1 MAISKQSV
9 VQLVVQLYTPLL
21 QTNPEGGQ
29 QTIRI
34 RSTRSHHWFMLPYFS
49 STIVTSSTSNVHFFL
64 FTSQSTGLHFTLDPS
79 SCSKRELVFTR
90 DLSVAKLTSPVI
102 ASVEGNLALSNGCHY
117 WKTRIDQFIGSNNN
131 GFIAVGVA
139 RKLVDGAPI
148 GEVMPQI
155 FKMDLTTIRRKQT
168 RGTLKSEFSLIFH
181 DKS

>member
-1 MAISKQSV
+1 MWCSWSCSCILHYYRQIQRV
-9 VQLVVQLYTPLL
+9 VSRLSAYEARVPTTGSCFLTLALPSSPPL
-21 QTNPEGGQ
+21 
-29 QTIRI
+29 
-34 RSTRSHHWFMLPYFS
+34 H
-49 STIVTSSTSNVHFFL
+49 HFFL
-64 FTSQSTGLHFTLDPS
+64 FTSPSTGLHFTLDPS

>member
-1 MAISKQSV
+1 MSPMVHASPSSAIV
-9 VQLVVQLYTPLL
+9 
-21 QTNPEGGQ
+21 
-29 QTIRI
+29 I
-34 RSTRSHHWFMLPYFS
+34 S
-49 STIVTSSTSNVHFFL
+49 STPNVHFFL

-117 WKTRIDQFIGSNNN
+117 WKIRIDQFIGSNNN

-155 FKMDLTTIRRKQT
+155 FKMDLTTNSRKQT
-168 RGTLKSEFSLIFH
+168 RGTLKSEFSAISH